1 MNQEKES
8 ITSGALQKE
17 WNRKRMI
24 QSGFIALLIFLSLTR
39 WIPGGNVAAI
49 ESSARAY
56 IEIILLVAA
65 FVISILFW
73 GLPPLIQAFRSPI
86 FLVAVLYG
94 VWAFI
99 SGFWAPSQLLAL
111 GKAVSYLL
119 LVLTAGGMAVR
130 LRHDGIEP
138 ERLFFPTTVIG
149 ILFLLAVNWVQLG
162 SPFVMQMFGT
172 RERFSLA
179 FDHPNDASFPLFLVV
194 FFATIFFE
202 KQRKITHK
210 ILVFLIGLGGAV
222 GLYFT
227 NSRTAIAL
235 TVLYLLTYP
244 FLRIIKSKRQIF
256 FGVIIACLALSLLL
270 FVASAGVFNEVFQV
284 SPDQTDELSTLNGR
298 VPLWDNLLTL
308 SETSPWIGMGYF
320 ASRTYGLEDSDWAFS
335 AHNTLLDSFFSLGFV
350 GLFQVGMFIVFSF
363 TLFINPQNHFLA
375 LVLFLYIL
383 FEGLLETTLF
393 VPNFRMFI
401 LLLFLVNN
409 QIIQFSKTPPLN
421 QSLIKR

>member
-1 MNQEKES
+1 MKQEKES
-8 ITSGALQKE
+8 MISVTPPKGWAQK
-17 WNRKRMI
+17 RII

-73 GLPPLIQAFRSPI
+73 GLPPLIQSFRSPI

-99 SGFWAPSQLLAL
+99 SGFWAPSQLLAF
-111 GKAVSYLL
+111 GKAVSFLL
-119 LVLTAGGMAVR
+119 LVLTAGGIAVR
-130 LRHDGIEP
+130 LRQDGIEP
-138 ERLFFPTTVIG
+138 EWL
-149 ILFLLAVNWVQLG
+149 
-162 SPFVMQMFGT
+162 FVMQMFGT

-202 KQRKITHK
+202 KPRKNSHK
-210 ILVFLIGLGGAV
+210 ILVFLIGLCGAV
-222 GLYFT
+222 GLYYT

-235 TVLYLLTYP
+235 TLLYLLTYP
-244 FLRIIKSKRQIF
+244 FLRIIRSKRQIF
-256 FGVIIACLALSLLL
+256 FGVIIACFALSLLL
-270 FVASAGVFNEVFQV
+270 FVASAGVFQEVLQI

-308 SETSPWIGMGYF
+308 SETSPWVGMGYF
-320 ASRTYGLEDSDWAFS
+320 SSRTYGLENSDWAFS

-350 GLFQVGMFIVFSF
+350 GLFLVGMFILFSF
-363 TLFINPQNHFLA
+363 TLFINPQKNFLA
-375 LVLFLYIL
+375 MVLFLYIL
-383 FEGLLETTLF
+383 CEGFLETTLF

-401 LLLFLVNN
+401 LLLFLVNT
-409 QIIQFSKTPPLN
+409 QLKQFSKTPPLN
-421 QSLIKR
+421 QSLIQR

>member
-1 MNQEKES
+1 MKQEKES
-8 ITSGALQKE
+8 MISVTPPKGWAQK
-17 WNRKRMI
+17 RII

-73 GLPPLIQAFRSPI
+73 GLPPLIQSFRSPI

-99 SGFWAPSQLLAL
+99 SGFWAPSQLLAF
-111 GKAVSYLL
+111 GKAVSFLL
-119 LVLTAGGMAVR
+119 LVLTAGGIAVR
-130 LRHDGIEP
+130 LRQDGIEP
-138 ERLFFPTTVIG
+138 EWLFFTTTVIG
-149 ILFLLAVNWVQLG
+149 ILFLLAVNWVKLG

-202 KQRKITHK
+202 KPRKNSHK
-210 ILVFLIGLGGAV
+210 ILVFLIGLCGAV
-222 GLYFT
+222 GLYYT

-235 TVLYLLTYP
+235 TLLYLLTYP
-244 FLRIIKSKRQIF
+244 FLRIIRSKRQIF
-256 FGVIIACLALSLLL
+256 FGVIIACFALSLLL
-270 FVASAGVFNEVFQV
+270 FVASAGVFQEVLQI

-308 SETSPWIGMGYF
+308 SETSPWVGMGYF
-320 ASRTYGLEDSDWAFS
+320 SSRTYGLENSDWAFS

-350 GLFQVGMFIVFSF
+350 GLFLVGMFILFSF
-363 TLFINPQNHFLA
+363 TLFINPQKNFLA
-375 LVLFLYIL
+375 MVLFLYIL
-383 FEGLLETTLF
+383 CEGFLETTLF

-401 LLLFLVNN
+401 LLLFLVNT
-409 QIIQFSKTPPLN
+409 QLKQFSKTPPLN
-421 QSLIKR
+421 QSLIQR